1 MLEHDDDDMNDG
13 DRTVPGDD
21 VELEEALAA
30 WRSIDPF
37 TGRDDVD
44 IEGAVAPGFADRV
57 LEAEARATSIPEPV
71 VLEAG
76 DPLPPP
82 ANVGWWRRNPAA
94 LWLAAAAGMAAVT
107 AVGLSILP
115 PGDGIDVAAPVITGQ
130 AAYKTPEQLALPP
143 LSPDGMPGAAMP
155 SDLGNRIQSYIAGYG
170 SNWGPAFEFHGVVLV
185 ARDGQ
190 IEYVRGFGQADA
202 KTGRANQAATR
213 FRLGLL
219 TEPFTATAILQLRD
233 QGLLDLDDPVAKFAP
248 EYPEG
253 HRITIEQLLS
263 HTSGIPNYT
272 DFPYFH
278 SWKDQ
283 PHTTEQMLRRFGPEP
298 LEFEPG
304 TGFAPTNSG
313 YYLLGAII
321 ERISGLAYG
330 EYLEQHIFEP
340 AGMHASTFGDAY
352 ETGEQA
358 FGNVWNDEEILDP
371 PDPIHMSV
379 FGAAGG
385 LVSTPLDLV
394 RWDAALREGTL
405 VSPQTLGE
413 MLTPSESGYGYGWIV
428 SEAYGQRLAS
438 FPGAIDGF
446 NGSMLRFLDDHTLI
460 VVLCNT
466 EVVSGAQVANDVA
479 MIVYGDDPPP
489 RVEHRAIEIAPGTYP
504 KYLGA
509 YALTDETRAAYAHVV
524 EAESFEQLETVFVRQ
539 IGARLYFD
547 VPGHGMTW
555 MHPMGHN
562 QFFFK
567 DHAGNTISFDLGDD
581 GRADRLLLHFRD
593 ARFELRRAD

>member
-1 MLEHDDDDMNDG
+1 MLEHDDEMNEHGSDA
-13 DRTVPGDD
+13 
-21 VELEEALAA
+21 ELEDALSA

-37 TGRDDVD
+37 TGRDDD
-44 IEGAVAPGFADRV
+44 LEDFAPGFADRV
-57 LEAEARATSIPEPV
+57 LEAEALAQAIPRPV
-71 VLEAG
+71 LLEA
-76 DPLPPP
+76 DEPLPGP
-82 ANVGWWRRNPAA
+82 ANVGWWRRGSVASWVAA
-94 LWLAAAAGMAAVT
+94 TASAAVIA
-107 AVGLSILP
+107 AVGVAVLP
-115 PGDGIDVAAPVITGQ
+115 PRTDVGVAAPVTSGQ
-130 AAYKTPEQLALPP
+130 AGYKTPEQLTSPS
-143 LSPDGMPGAAMP
+143 LSPDGTPGETMPA
-155 SDLGNRIQSYIAGYG
+155 DLDRRIESYIAGYG

-185 ARDGQ
+185 ARDGNVH
-190 IEYVRGFGQADA
+190 YARGFGHADT
-202 KTGRANQAATR
+202 KTGRSNDPTTR

-219 TEPFTATAILQLRD
+219 TEPFTATAVLQLRD
-233 QGLLDLDDPVAKFAP
+233 RGQLELDDPVSKFIP

-278 SWKDQ
+278 VWKSQ

-321 ERISGLAYG
+321 ERITGLDYG
-330 EYLEQHIFEP
+330 EYVARNIFEP
-340 AGMHASTFGDAY
+340 AGMRASTFGDAY

-358 FGNVWNDEEILDP
+358 HGNVWNDEEILDP

-394 RWDAALREGTL
+394 RWDQALREGTIAL
-405 VSPQTLGE
+405 PRTVEE
-413 MLTPSESGYGYGWIV
+413 MLSPNEAGYGYGWVV

-446 NGSMLRFLDDHTLI
+446 NGSVLRFTGDRTLV

-479 MIVYGDDPPP
+479 MMVYGDDPPP
-489 RVEHRAIEIAPGTYP
+489 RIEHRAIEIAPGTYP
-504 KYLGA
+504 KYLGT
-509 YALTDETRAAYAHVV
+509 YGVTDETREAFAHIV
-524 EAESFEQLETVFVRQ
+524 EPESFEQLDTVFVRQ
-539 IGARLYFD
+539 VGARLYFD

-567 DHAGNTISFDLGDD
+567 DHAGNTISFELDD
-581 GRADRLLLHFRD
+581 EGRADALLLHFRD
-593 ARFELRRAD
+593 ARFELRRKD